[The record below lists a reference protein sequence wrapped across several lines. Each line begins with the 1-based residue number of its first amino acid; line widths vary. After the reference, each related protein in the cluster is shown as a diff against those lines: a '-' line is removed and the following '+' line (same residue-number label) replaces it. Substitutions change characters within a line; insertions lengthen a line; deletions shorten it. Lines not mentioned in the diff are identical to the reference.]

1 MIILSRRLYDVY
13 SYDSIFHHNHY
24 DLDIRILCFKGII
37 FLMANYSV
45 VIPDELYRKITK
57 EISSELYDELIKLP
71 SSCVELVN
79 FVKSQENRINLINFI
94 QKENDTN
101 KIPSR

>member
-1 MIILSRRLYDVY
+1 
-13 SYDSIFHHNHY
+13 
-24 DLDIRILCFKGII
+24 
-37 FLMANYSV
+37 MANYSV